1 MKIVICAT
9 ILFEFSA
16 VNNLDEGFEARVCTL
31 TFSRSFENNEILHTP
46 LIKMLNKQGGLYSVY
61 WGIGRVKSP
70 LK

>member
-16 VNNLDEGFEARVCTL
+16 VNNLDEGFEA

-46 LIKMLNKQGGLYSVY
+46 LIKMLNSKEGSTRR
-61 WGIGRVKSP
+61 IGRVKSSS
-70 LK
+70 LI